1 MAKKLFVI
9 DSATGQKV
17 PFLRGVLVQS
27 LAAVGLSFS
36 DAYKVSQRVRGLL
49 DASEEAWDTVR
60 LGKQVAEEL
69 EQGFGAEARRVY
81 EVGKEQD
88 QPVRVTKIGR
98 DEQFSV
104 GLLSR
109 HLEGCGIRH
118 AEAREGARLVQEA
131 LRDRGEP
138 VIDRLGLRR
147 VVYETLKATCC
158 AGAADRFL
166 SRCRY
171 DDSGEPLIVL
181 IGGATG
187 AGKSTVA
194 ARLAYLLDIVRTQST
209 DMMREIIRCY
219 LVPHVAPTLGY
230 SSFDAWQGLP
240 EIAHMPRQ
248 TMTDNPV
255 VSGFLAQF
263 GTVKVALEATI
274 QRAVK
279 ERDDLIVDGVHVL
292 PTLLDLSAVREKA
305 VVVPLVLA
313 VTTIGRLGDQL
324 KRRSREEPD
333 RDSNRHRE
341 SLEAIWDLQGFMVDQ
356 AEKAGI
362 AVIGNWD
369 LEETV
374 EQVIDEVMWQIV
386 QRFPPDPA
394 VLGGS

>member
-341 SLEAIWDLQGFMVDQ
+341 SLEGIWDLQGFMVDQ